1 MNQVKEVSRFSEQ
14 QPVKVFLFSNKLK
27 TFVLKSLGI
36 INTRFPCFISTV
48 KDMPIKRLEHNID
61 EKKKKT
67 TNSVEEFQKVSK
79 ALCHTGEFYKN

>member
-1 MNQVKEVSRFSEQ
+1 MSVSLIKIGLLVGLLEKCS
-14 QPVKVFLFSNKLK
+14 
-27 TFVLKSLGI
+27 
-36 INTRFPCFISTV
+36 FISTV

>member
-1 MNQVKEVSRFSEQ
+1 MNRVKEVSRFSEH
-14 QPVKVFLFSNKLK
+14 QPVKVFVFSNKLK
-27 TFVLKSLGI
+27 KQSLGI
-36 INTRFPCFISTV
+36 RNKRFACFISTV

-67 TNSVEEFQKVSK
+67 TNSVQEFQKVSK